1 MVGPG
6 EGEKGGKDARLCCFV
21 WKENKQQQQQ
31 QKNPCKSNSLNYVH
45 IQLLLEY
52 TLFKKSIAWPILQTR
67 KRDFKKRPN
76 RNSNKNYIIIRNK
89 RNKNVQDVD

>member
-1 MVGPG
+1 MLFCL
-6 EGEKGGKDARLCCFV
+6 KR
-21 WKENKQQQQQ
+21 KQTTATTK
-31 QKNPCKSNSLNYVH
+31 KNPCKSNSLNYVH